1 MPEINTSETNTL
13 KFNTLIDAL
22 NTNKNQN
29 RTICFIEGI
38 DSETEISYLELYNRA
53 LSVLSQLQ
61 AKGLKAGDE
70 LIIFTKDNKSFIDI
84 FWACLYG
91 GIVPVPV
98 AVGIS
103 DEHRSKLFKIFQKLK
118 NGYFIANNDSIER
131 LHNYATSHNA
141 ESGFSDLKSKTLSL
155 EEIKIDSTVGQIHL
169 SKPNDIAF
177 IQFSSGST
185 SDPKG
190 VVLTHKNI
198 ITNLNAIAHGASYT
212 EDDISLSWMPLTHD
226 MGLIGFHLN
235 MVACNMS
242 QCLIPT
248 DLFSRRP
255 LLWMQKTSS
264 KKATV
269 LCSPNFGYKHFLKA
283 LGDKKLDDLDL
294 SSVRVMYNGAE
305 PISVDL
311 CDEFLSKLAEY
322 GLKRNTMF
330 TVYGLAEATLAVAF
344 PVQGEEFRTIYIDRH
359 QCRIGNKVIFIDSNQ
374 EDSLSFAIEGK
385 PVLDCLVKITNENN
399 TTLAEDTIGD
409 VQIKGPN
416 VTQGYYLNEQANMTA
431 LTGDGWVNTGDLGFL
446 HYDELI
452 IIGRTKDII
461 FAHGQN
467 YYPHDLENIALQHDQ
482 IELGKIVTYGVRQDK
497 SQRDEL
503 IIFILYR
510 KDINSFAPLAREVA
524 KIINEQTGLEADHVV
539 PVKRIPKTTSG
550 KVQRRI
556 LGDEYLAGQF
566 GDIIKQL
573 DTINESEHVELDEV
587 MTSREQELKQICHSV
602 LKDIILN
609 INDNFFDAGI
619 SSLTLAEIHQ
629 KIDEK
634 YPEVVDIIDLFEYQ
648 TIKELAIFME
658 SKL

>member
-1 MPEINTSETNTL
+1 MPENNIL
-13 KFNTLIDAL
+13 KFNTLVDAL
-22 NTNKNQN
+22 TANKNDN
-29 RTICFIEGI
+29 RTISFIDGI
-38 DSETEISYLELYNRA
+38 DKETEISYLELYNRS
-53 LSVLSQLQ
+53 LSVLHQLQ
-61 AKGLKAGDE
+61 SKGLKPGDE
-70 LIIFTKDNKSFIDI
+70 LIIFTKDNIAFIDV
-84 FWACLYG
+84 FWACLFG
-91 GIVPVPV
+91 GIVPVPI

-103 DEHRSKLFKIFQKLK
+103 DEHRSKLFKVFQKLK
-118 NGYFIANNDSIER
+118 NGHFIANNDSIER
-131 LHNYATSHNA
+131 LENYANSHNII
-141 ESGFSDLKSKTLSL
+141 SSFNDLKSKTVSL
-155 EEIKIDSTVGQIHL
+155 EDIVIDTNVGIIHQ
-169 SKPNDIAF
+169 SQSNDVAF

-198 ITNLNAIAHGASYT
+198 ITNLNAIAKGAGYT

-235 MVACNMS
+235 MIACNMS

-248 DLFSRRP
+248 DIFSRRP

-269 LCSPNFGYKHFLKA
+269 LCSPNFGYKHFLKS
-283 LGDKKLDDLDL
+283 LGEKTLENLDL

-311 CDEFLSKLAEY
+311 CDEFLTKLAVY

-344 PVQGEEFRTIYIDRH
+344 PVQGEEYRTIVIDRH
-359 QCRIGNKVIFIDSNQ
+359 KCRMGDRVTFIEKNN
-374 EDSLSFAIEGK
+374 EDALSFAIEGK
-385 PVLDCLVKITNENN
+385 PVLDCLVKITDESN

-446 HYDELI
+446 HESELI

-467 YYPHDLENIALQHDQ
+467 YYPHDLENIALQHKQ
-482 IELGKIVTYGVRQDK
+482 IELGKIVTYGIRKDK
-497 SQRDEL
+497 EQRDEL
-503 IIFILYR
+503 IIFILFR
-510 KDINSFAPLAREVA
+510 KDIEGFAILAREVA
-524 KIINEQTGLEADHVV
+524 KIINEQTGLEADHVI

-550 KVQRRI
+550 KVQRRL
-556 LGDEYLAGQF
+556 LGDEYINGEF
-566 GDIIKQL
+566 DEIISQL
-573 DTINESEHVELDEV
+573 NTLNASTHVAIVED
-587 MTSREQELKQICHSV
+587 MTSREQELKEICQSI
-602 LKDIILN
+602 LKETVLN

-629 KIDEK
+629 QIDEK
-634 YPEVVDIIDLFEYQ
+634 YPDVVDIIDLFEYQ
-648 TIKELAIFME
+648 TIKELAVFMD
-658 SKL
+658 SKLNS

>member
-1 MPEINTSETNTL
+1 MPKINILEFKTL
-13 KFNTLIDAL
+13 VDAL
-22 NTNKNQN
+22 TANKNQN
-29 RTICFIEGI
+29 RTISYIEGI
-38 DSETEISYLELYNRA
+38 DSETEISYLDLYNRS
-53 LSVLSQLQ
+53 LSVLHQLQ

-70 LIIFTKDNKSFIDI
+70 LIIFTKDNIAFIDI
-84 FWACLYG
+84 FWACLFG

-118 NGYFIANNDSIER
+118 NGYFIADNDSIER
-131 LHNYATSHNA
+131 LASYAESHNNA
-141 ESGFSDLKSKTLSL
+141 SSFSDLKSKTVSL
-155 EEIKIDSTVGQIHL
+155 EDIVINSEQGIIHQ
-169 SKPNDIAF
+169 SQPDDVAF

-198 ITNLNAIAHGASYT
+198 ITNINAIAQGAGYT

-235 MVACNMS
+235 MIACNMS

-248 DLFSRRP
+248 DMFSRRP

-283 LGDKKLDDLDL
+283 LGDKTLDNVDL
-294 SSVRVMYNGAE
+294 STVRVMYNGAE

-311 CDEFLSKLAEY
+311 CDEFLTKLSSY
-322 GLKRNTMF
+322 GLKRTSMF

-344 PVQGEEFRTIYIDRH
+344 PVQGEEYRTIYIDRH
-359 QCRIGNKVIFIDSNQ
+359 QCRMADKVVFIDSKH
-374 EDSLSFAIEGK
+374 DDCLSFAIEGK
-385 PVLDCLVKITNENN
+385 PVLDCEVKITDTNN
-399 TTLAEDTIGD
+399 GTLAEDTIGD

-416 VTQGYYLNEQANMTA
+416 VTQGYYLNEQANSTA

-446 HYDELI
+446 HDGELI

-467 YYPHDLENIALQHDQ
+467 YYPHDIENIALQHKQ

-497 SQRDEL
+497 EQRDEL
-503 IIFILYR
+503 IVFILYR
-510 KDINSFAPLAREVA
+510 KDLESFAPLAREVA
-524 KIINEQTGLEADHVV
+524 KIINEQTGLEADHVI

-550 KVQRRI
+550 KVQRRL
-556 LGDEYLAGQF
+556 LGDEYIN
-566 GDIIKQL
+566 GDFNDVIAQL
-573 DTINESEHVELDEV
+573 NTINASEHVALDED
-587 MTSREQELKQICHSV
+587 TTPREQELKEICKSV
-602 LKDIILN
+602 LNETILN

-634 YPEVVDIIDLFEYQ
+634 YPDTVDIIDLFEYQ
-648 TIKELAIFME
+648 TIKELAVFMDG
-658 SKL
+658 KL

>member
-1 MPEINTSETNTL
+1 MPKINILE
-13 KFNTLIDAL
+13 FNTLVDAL
-22 NTNKNQN
+22 TANKNQN
-29 RTICFIEGI
+29 RTISYIEGV
-38 DSETEISYLELYNRA
+38 DSETEISYLDLYNRA
-53 LSVLSQLQ
+53 LSVLHQLQ

-70 LIIFTKDNKSFIDI
+70 LIIFTKDNIAFIDI
-84 FWACLYG
+84 FWACLFG

-103 DEHRSKLFKIFQKLK
+103 DEHRSKLFKIFQKLQ

-131 LHNYATSHNA
+131 LAGYAESHDNATS
-141 ESGFSDLKSKTLSL
+141 FSDLKSKTVPL
-155 EEIKIDSTVGQIHL
+155 EDIVINTKKGVIHQ
-169 SKPNDIAF
+169 SQPDDVAF

-198 ITNLNAIAHGASYT
+198 ITNLNAIAQGAGYT

-235 MVACNMS
+235 MIACNMS

-248 DLFSRRP
+248 DMFSRRP
-255 LLWMQKTSS
+255 LLWMQKTSD

-269 LCSPNFGYKHFLKA
+269 LCSPNFGYKHFLKS
-283 LGDKKLDDLDL
+283 LGDKTLDNLNL
-294 SSVRVMYNGAE
+294 STVRVMYNGAE

-311 CDEFLSKLAEY
+311 CDEFLTKLASY
-322 GLKRNTMF
+322 GLKRTSMF

-344 PVQGEEFRTIYIDRH
+344 PVQGEEYRTIYIDRH
-359 QCRIGNKVIFIDSNQ
+359 QCRMADKVVFIDSNH

-385 PVLDCLVKITNENN
+385 PVLDCRVKITDTNN
-399 TTLAEDTIGD
+399 TALNEDTIGD

-416 VTQGYYLNEQANMTA
+416 VTQGYYLNEQANSTA
-431 LTGDGWVNTGDLGFL
+431 LTGDGWINTGDLGFL
-446 HYDELI
+446 HNDELI

-467 YYPHDLENIALQHDQ
+467 YYPHDLENIALQHEQ
-482 IELGKIVTYGVRQDK
+482 IELGKIVAYGIRQNK
-497 SQRDEL
+497 EQRDEL

-510 KDINSFAPLAREVA
+510 KDLDSFAPLAREVA
-524 KIINEQTGLEADHVV
+524 KIINEQTGLEADHVI

-550 KVQRRI
+550 KVQRRL
-556 LGDEYLAGQF
+556 LGDEYINGEF
-566 GDIIKQL
+566 NDIITQL
-573 DTINESEHVELDEV
+573 NTINASEHVALDED
-587 MTSREQELKQICHSV
+587 MTQREQELKEICKSV
-602 LKDIILN
+602 LNETILN

-634 YPEVVDIIDLFEYQ
+634 YPDVVDIIDLFEYQ
-648 TIKELAIFME
+648 TIKELAIFMDE
-658 SKL
+658 KI

>member
-1 MPEINTSETNTL
+1 MLEFT
-13 KFNTLIDAL
+13 TLIDAL
-22 NTNKNQN
+22 TANKNPN
-29 RTICFIEGI
+29 RTISYIEGI
-38 DSETEISYLELYNRA
+38 DSETEISYFDLYNRA
-53 LSVLSQLQ
+53 LSVLHQLQ
-61 AKGLKAGDE
+61 TNGLKAGDE
-70 LIIFTKDNKSFIDI
+70 LIIFTKDNIAFIDV
-84 FWACLYG
+84 FWACLFG

-103 DEHRSKLFKIFQKLK
+103 DEHRSKLFKIFQKLS
-118 NGYFIANNDSIER
+118 NGYCIANDDDIER
-131 LHNYATSHNA
+131 LANYAKTNGLSSSFN
-141 ESGFSDLKSKTLSL
+141 DLKAKTIAF
-155 EEIKIDSTVGQIHL
+155 EKIEINSNKGEIHQAHE
-169 SKPNDIAF
+169 NDVAF

-198 ITNLNAIAHGASYT
+198 ITNLNAIAQGAAYN
-212 EDDISLSWMPLTHD
+212 ENDISLSWMPLTHD

-235 MVACNMS
+235 MIACNMS

-283 LGDKKLDDLDL
+283 LGDKTLDNINL
-294 SSVRVMYNGAE
+294 SSVRLMYNGAE

-311 CDEFLSKLAEY
+311 CDEFLTKLSPY

-344 PVQGEEFRTIYIDRH
+344 PIHGQQYRTIYIDRH
-359 QCRIGNKVIFIDSNQ
+359 QCRMADKVVFIDKDH
-374 EDSLSFAIEGK
+374 EDALSFAIEGK
-385 PVLDCLVKITNENN
+385 PVLDCQVKITDENN
-399 TTLAEDTIGD
+399 STLAADTIGD

-446 HYDELI
+446 HDGELI

-467 YYPHDLENIALQHDQ
+467 YYPHDLENIALQHKL
-482 IELGKIVTYGVRQDK
+482 IELGKIVCYGIRQDK
-497 SQRDEL
+497 EQRDEL
-503 IIFILYR
+503 ILFILYR
-510 KDINSFAPLAREVA
+510 KDIEGFAVLAREVA
-524 KIINEQTGLEADHVV
+524 KIINEQTGLEADHVI

-556 LGDEYLAGQF
+556 LGDEYLNGEFDA
-566 GDIIKQL
+566 IISQL
-573 DTINESEHVELDEV
+573 DAINAASHVALNED
-587 MTSREQELKQICHSV
+587 MTAREKELKEICQSV
-602 LKDIILN
+602 LKGIVLN

-629 KIDEK
+629 KIDDK
-634 YPEVVDIIDLFEYQ
+634 YPDVVDIIDLFEYQ
-648 TIKELAIFME
+648 TIKELATFMNE
-658 SKL
+658 KL

>member
-1 MPEINTSETNTL
+1 MLE
-13 KFNTLIDAL
+13 FNTLIDAL
-22 NTNKNQN
+22 TTNKNNN
-29 RTICFIEGI
+29 RTITYINGI
-38 DSETEISYLELYNRA
+38 DTETEISYFELYNRA
-53 LSVLSQLQ
+53 LSVLQQLQ
-61 AKGLKAGDE
+61 TNGLKAGDE
-70 LIIFTKDNKSFIDI
+70 LIIFTKDNSAFIDV
-84 FWACLYG
+84 FWACLFG

-118 NGYFIANNDSIER
+118 NGYFIANDENIER
-131 LHNYATSHNA
+131 LENYANSHDIHSN
-141 ESGFSDLKSKTLSL
+141 FKNLKAKTLSF
-155 EEIKIDSTVGQIHL
+155 ESIKINSNKGTIHQAQ
-169 SKPNDIAF
+169 PDDVAF

-198 ITNLNAIAHGASYT
+198 ITNLNAIAHGAAYN
-212 EDDISLSWMPLTHD
+212 ENDISLSWMPLTHD

-235 MVACNMS
+235 MIACNMS

-283 LGDKKLDDLDL
+283 LGEKTLDNVDL
-294 SSVRVMYNGAE
+294 SSVRLMYNGAE

-311 CDEFLSKLAEY
+311 CDEFLTKLSNY

-344 PVQGEEFRTIYIDRH
+344 PIHQQEYRTINIDRH
-359 QCRIGNKVIFIDSNQ
+359 QCRMANKVVFINKDH
-374 EDSLSFAIEGK
+374 DDALSFAIEGK
-385 PVLDCLVKITNENN
+385 PVLDCLVKITDENN
-399 TTLAEDTIGD
+399 STLAEDTIGD

-431 LTGDGWVNTGDLGFL
+431 LTGDGWLNTGDLGFL
-446 HYDELI
+446 HQDELI

-467 YYPHDLENIALQHDQ
+467 YYPHDLENIALEHDL
-482 IELGKIVTYGVRQDK
+482 IELGKIVCFGIRKDK
-497 SQRDEL
+497 EQRDEL
-503 IIFILYR
+503 IVFILYR
-510 KDINSFAPLAREVA
+510 KDIEGFALLAREVA
-524 KIINEQTGLEADHVV
+524 KIINEQTGLEADRVI

-556 LGDEYLAGQF
+556 LGDEYINGEF
-566 GDIIKQL
+566 DDIITQL
-573 DTINESEHVELDEV
+573 DAINATTHVALNEN
-587 MTSREQELKQICHSV
+587 MTAREQELKEICHSV
-602 LKDIILN
+602 LKDIVLN

-629 KIDEK
+629 KIDDK
-634 YPEVVDIIDLFEYQ
+634 YPDVVDIIDLFEYQ
-648 TIKELAIFME
+648 TIKELAVFMDE
-658 SKL
+658 KL